1 MFGKI
6 IYNKTLGSK
15 DAYNHKHTGRNITL
29 KKIVNIVLMAAAAA
43 VLAGCSPSTITN
55 EETSY
60 IPDGAVIPSEAET
73 TWTLPETKEYVI
85 PENAPTGEAGGPGA
99 METTA
104 VDYSMYPKD
113 KQPVAAEPGDENKT
127 LVILYRQTDLGL
139 SQDFDSVDTC
149 DADSLIEALSKNG
162 AFKEGSKV
170 TEFTVDDDK
179 VGHLK
184 LDKLDIYSTRDED
197 VVVAGIANTF
207 IDNLQLKAL
216 ELTVGDK
223 SYGTLEFNTEY

>member
-1 MFGKI
+1 M
-6 IYNKTLGSK
+6 
-15 DAYNHKHTGRNITL
+15 NIFQEELTL
-29 KKIVNIVLMAAAAA
+29 KKIANIVLMTAAAA
-43 VLAGCSPSTITN
+43 LFAGCSPSTITN
-55 EETSY
+55 EETGF
-60 IPDGAVIPSEAET
+60 IPDDAVIASEAET

-127 LVILYRQTDLGL
+127 LIILYRQTDLGL
-139 SQDFDSVDTC
+139 AQDFDAVDTC
-149 DADSLIEALSKNG
+149 DAASLIEALAKNG

-179 VGHLK
+179 VGHLT
-184 LDKLDIYSTRDED
+184 LDKLNIYSTRDEE

-216 ELTVGDK
+216 ELKAGDK
-223 SYGTLEFNTEY
+223 NYGVLEFNSEY